1 MMTIGDKI
9 RMIRSCRGFTQVK
22 LAEMTGIHPVSIRKY
37 ETNKMQPLTPQIEK
51 IAEALQVNAAAIT
64 GTSFSARPITTVGD
78 LMGLLLTWL
87 KAGIVAITGTRQPDH
102 RLDPA
107 TIELIPS
114 PVFSQL
120 FEIHSPKLPPK
131 IRFIPWNGLAID
143 ITNVSILMALQH
155 WEVSCYH
162 IQKCTDSLNAFEPGS
177 PDYDDYAEEIERR
190 KYQLEFLELEL
201 QSSNTLL
208 SECTKDTS
216 LQFTL
221 LPFN

>member
-1 MMTIGDKI
+1 
-9 RMIRSCRGFTQVK
+9 
-22 LAEMTGIHPVSIRKY
+22 
-37 ETNKMQPLTPQIEK
+37 
-51 IAEALQVNAAAIT
+51 
-64 GTSFSARPITTVGD
+64 
-78 LMGLLLTWL
+78 MGLLLTWL

-120 FEIHSPKLPPK
+120 FEIYSPKLPPK

-177 PDYDDYAEEIERR
+177 PDYDYYAEEIERR

-208 SECTKDTS
+208 SECTKDTP